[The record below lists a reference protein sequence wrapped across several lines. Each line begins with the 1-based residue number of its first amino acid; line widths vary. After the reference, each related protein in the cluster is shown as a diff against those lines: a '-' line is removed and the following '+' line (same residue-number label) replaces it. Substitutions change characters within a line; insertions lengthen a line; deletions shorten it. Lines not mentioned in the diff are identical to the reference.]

1 MGRGFNAPFFL
12 ASPKGAKM
20 KRTIMAVFFCLLC
33 AGALSS
39 TMAQPYI
46 PSSIF
51 PSDRPT
57 VTERYNFKDSTQ
69 QFSVHV
75 GNRSN
80 GYSSSYEVQY
90 RRHTYKGVLEW
101 QKAKFVVDTTVSAS
115 GCKSTSDTLYV
126 TCAPKGDFEARFIIR
141 KSQFKQDGILD
152 SAVDLRVVGT
162 LHYNGNTQT
171 ITEESNVLTLVMYR
185 RLTVGIEGVGKIEVN
200 YPDPDDS
207 NGKRVSY
214 SSEKYPFQ
222 QFFLMNHDPIRIYT
236 TKTNSCYEF
245 SKWVHEK
252 DGSVVWQASA
262 FDDLNLVSDSGFV
275 AVFEPTCIHFLVKSG
290 EMGQVSGKTRGGK
303 ALTSLDTTLQVN
315 TTYIF
320 TATPDEKAAFK
331 CWTKLDDTVCV
342 SKDNPINVRSAQ
354 DTSLMARFIPLPPKV
369 TLANVDDDTSSMFDH
384 VFGRTSLN
392 FAGKVSGVANKS
404 VEIYLQYSMGD
415 GWEDTETQYGVFPDD
430 NDIGVN
436 FEIDKEANTII
447 ESGSIKNTLGVFK
460 SIRRKTWFRICAK
473 YSFHN
478 VGTACSD
485 SVVIQWKQPVI
496 FESASGE
503 VIYDAIEDI
512 GVKNKLP
519 TDRSKLALPRETD
532 TTRYS
537 YHWESNDGEKIESKT
552 TCVTSEDTIHYHVV
566 ADDITFRVRYLDYK
580 GNVYKTDWLDSNTTI
595 KDAPKPNTLQD
606 AAYWIRAVGGSRDLP
621 LVLDGPADIH
631 AAYDYKVRF
640 LDYDGNELS
649 EGFVSYGKVATPP
662 EKEPTRDGYVF
673 DGWDKKFNKV
683 TDTMT
688 VTATYKKA
696 KAASSSSSAKAKS
709 SSSKGKSSSSKGGKD
724 AIASAAQVL
733 QFSLATVGREIQ
745 VAGAC
750 VGSAYAV
757 LDMQGRVIAKG
768 RVSATDFS
776 IRMDRSATYLMRI
789 GNQTQTVKI
798 K

>member
-1 MGRGFNAPFFL
+1 
-12 ASPKGAKM
+12 
-20 KRTIMAVFFCLLC
+20 MAVFFCLLC

-51 PSDRPT
+51 PTDRPT
-57 VTERYNFKDSTQ
+57 ETARYNFKEPTQ
-69 QFSVHV
+69 QFTVHV
-75 GNRSN
+75 GNRTN
-80 GYSSSYEVQY
+80 GNSSSYEVQY

-101 QKAKFVVDTTVSAS
+101 KKAKFVVVDTIVSAS
-115 GCKSTSDTLYV
+115 GCNSSSDTLEV
-126 TCAPKGDFEARFIIR
+126 HCGAHGDFEARFIIR
-141 KSQFKQDGILD
+141 KSQFNRDGILD

-162 LHYNGNTQT
+162 LHYNGNTET
-171 ITEESNVLTLVMYR
+171 LTEESNVLTLVMYR

-200 YPDPDDS
+200 YPHPDSS

-214 SSEKYPFQ
+214 SSDKYPFQ
-222 QFFLMNHDPIRIYT
+222 QYFQMNHDPIRVYA

-252 DGSVVWQASA
+252 NGSVVWQASA

-275 AVFEPTCIHFLVKSG
+275 AVFEPTCIHVVVRSG
-290 EMGQVSGKTRGGK
+290 EKGHVSGKTRGGK
-303 ALTSLDTTLQVN
+303 ALTSLDTMLQAN

-320 TATPDEKAAFK
+320 TATPDEKAAFE
-331 CWTKLDDTVCV
+331 CWTRLDDTECV
-342 SKDNPINVRSAQ
+342 SYANPINVRSAQ

-384 VFGRTSLN
+384 VFGRTTLN
-392 FAGKVSGVANKS
+392 FAGKVSEIVADKAI
-404 VEIYLQYSMGD
+404 EIYLQYSMGD
-415 GWEDTETQYGVFPDD
+415 GWEDTEAQYGDFSDEMD
-430 NDIGVN
+430 VN
-436 FEIDKEANTII
+436 IEIDKEANTII
-447 ESGSIKNTLGVFK
+447 KSGSIKNTLGVFK
-460 SIRRKTWFRICAK
+460 NIRRKTLFRLCAK

-478 VGTACSD
+478 ATKACSD

-496 FESASGE
+496 FESASGK
-503 VIYDAIEDI
+503 VIYDTIDVI
-512 GVKNKLP
+512 GVQNKLP
-519 TDRSKLALPRETD
+519 TDRSKLGLPRETD

-537 YHWESNDGEKIESKT
+537 YHWESNDGEKIQSKT
-552 TCVTSEDTIHYHVV
+552 TYVTSEDTIHYHVV

-580 GNVYKTDWLDSNTTI
+580 GDVYKTDWVDSNTTI
-595 KDAPKPNTLQD
+595 KDAPKPNTSQD
-606 AAYWIRAVGGSRDLP
+606 AAYWVRAVGGSRDLP

-640 LDYDGNELS
+640 LDYDGDELS
-649 EGFVSYGKVATPP
+649 AGFVSYGKAATPP

-673 DGWDKKFNKV
+673 DGWDKKFSKV

-696 KAASSSSSAKAKS
+696 KASSSSSSAKAKS
-709 SSSKGKSSSSKGGKD
+709 SSSKGKSKSSSSKGGKD
-724 AIASAAQVL
+724 AIASAAQIP
-733 QFSLATVGREIQ
+733 QFSLATAGREIQ
-745 VAGAC
+745 VAGVR

-776 IRMDRSATYLMRI
+776 LRMDRSATYLVRI
-789 GNQTQTVKI
+789 GNQTQTVNI